1 MGNLKVDELDD
12 LIRQVSKAA
21 AQEAVAAYRM
31 SGVVN
36 YFKAMESLLWNY
48 KRLRKLVSD
57 PEAYMDVYVAHR
69 SKSIVRM
76 GSGGPGIGFL
86 ETDEDQLE
94 TLRAERQASY
104 ERTRARF
111 DEVDMVVRLFRS
123 EPEWPVV
130 GMYYMNED
138 AEGRERD
145 ERLPRWTWE
154 SIALDLLISE
164 KTARRRRSKIVRN
177 MSIVMFGAPAAISAG
192 MAFERAQVSGYVPE
206 GDLDVTEEAV

>member
-1 MGNLKVDELDD
+1 MGELKLEELED
-12 LIRQVSKAA
+12 LIRQVSKETAA
-21 AQEAVAAYRM
+21 DTVAAYRC
-31 SGVVN
+31 SGIVN

-48 KRLRKLVSD
+48 KKLQTLVRD
-57 PEAYMDVYVAHR
+57 PEAYMDVAVQHR

-76 GSGGPGIGFL
+76 GSGGPAIGYL
-86 ETDEDQLE
+86 ETDDDLLE
-94 TLRAERQASY
+94 TLKAERQESY

-111 DEVDMVVRLFRS
+111 EEVDMVVNLFRK
-123 EPEWPVV
+123 EPEWPIV

-145 ERLPRWTWE
+145 ERAPRWTWE

-192 MAFERAQVSGYVPE
+192 IAWERARVSGYVPE
-206 GDLDVTEEAV
+206 GDLDTSE

>member
-1 MGNLKVDELDD
+1 MGELKIEELDEL
-12 LIRQVSKAA
+12 IMQISKTA
-21 AQEAVAAYRM
+21 AQEAVAAYRS
-31 SGVVN
+31 SGIVN
-36 YFKAMESLLWNY
+36 YFKAMEALLWNY
-48 KRLRKLVSD
+48 KRLQKLVSD
-57 PEAYMDVYVAHR
+57 PESYLDVHVQHR

-76 GSGGPGIGFL
+76 GSGGAGIGYL

-94 TLRAERQASY
+94 TLRAERQQSY

-123 EPEWPVV
+123 EPEWPIV
-130 GMYYMNED
+130 GMYYFGED

-145 ERLPRWTWE
+145 EHAPRWTWE

-177 MSIVMFGAPAAISAG
+177 MSIVMFGAPAAVSAG
-192 MAFERAQVSGYVPE
+192 IAFERARVSGYVPE
-206 GDLDVTEEAV
+206 GDLDATEEAV

>member
-1 MGNLKVDELDD
+1 MSELKLEELEE
-12 LIRQVSKAA
+12 LIRQVSKEAA
-21 AQEAVAAYRM
+21 AEAVAAYRC
-31 SGVVN
+31 SGIVN

-48 KRLRKLVSD
+48 KRLQKLVAD
-57 PEAYMDVYVAHR
+57 PEAYMDVVVQHR
-69 SKSIVRM
+69 SKSIVKM
-76 GSGGPGIGFL
+76 GSGGSGAGGI
-86 ETDEDQLE
+86 ETDEDLLE

-104 ERTRARF
+104 ERTCVRF
-111 DEVDMVVRLFRS
+111 NEVDMVVRLFRK
-123 EPEWPVV
+123 EQEWPIV

-145 ERLPRWTWE
+145 ERAPRWTWE

-192 MAFERAQVSGYVPE
+192 IAWERARMSGYVPE
-206 GDLDVTEEAV
+206 GDLDASE

>member
-1 MGNLKVDELDD
+1 MSEIKIEELED
-12 LIRQVSKAA
+12 LIRQVSKTA
-21 AQEAVAAYRM
+21 AQEAVAAYRI

-48 KRLRKLVSD
+48 KRLQKLVAD
-57 PEAYMDVYVAHR
+57 PEAYMDVSVQHR

-76 GSGGPGIGFL
+76 GSGGPMIGYL

-94 TLRAERQASY
+94 TLKAERQESY

-111 DEVDMVVRLFRS
+111 EEVDMVVRLFRK
-123 EPEWPVV
+123 EPEWPIV

-138 AEGRERD
+138 AEGQERD
-145 ERLPRWTWE
+145 ERAPRWTWE
-154 SIALDLLISE
+154 SIALELLISE

-177 MSIVMFGAPAAISAG
+177 MSIVMFGAPAAVSAG
-192 MAFERAQVSGYVPE
+192 IAWERNRVSGYVPE
-206 GDLDVTEEAV
+206 GDLDGSE